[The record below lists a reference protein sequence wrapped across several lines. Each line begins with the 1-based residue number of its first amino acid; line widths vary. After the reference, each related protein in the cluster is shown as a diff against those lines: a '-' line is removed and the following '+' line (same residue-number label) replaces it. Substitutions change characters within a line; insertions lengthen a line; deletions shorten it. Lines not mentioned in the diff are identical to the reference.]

1 MTAGETPRGDTQF
14 LSWARYPRVQQ
25 EVRPVAWCGSL
36 PGAGGASLLPQGRAR
51 SYGDVCLN
59 DGGVI
64 LSTRR
69 LDRFISFD
77 ASTGVLRCEGG
88 VTIDQVL
95 ELVVPRGWFVPV
107 SPGTRFVTL
116 GGAIANDVHGKN
128 HHRRG
133 TLGRHIVR
141 LGLRRS
147 DRAPLVCSS
156 TEAVALFQATIGGLG
171 LTGLIEWAEI
181 QLTPIRSSRIRSV
194 TQRFDTLD
202 EFFALSATLDL
213 QHEFCVSWVDC
224 SATGASLGRGVYM
237 AGDFA
242 DDGPLEVAHPRRLTM
257 PVTPPVS
264 LVNRAT
270 VRAFNTLYWR
280 RAGRTPAIRTGSY
293 EPFFYPLDSV
303 LQWNRVYGPAGFQQY
318 QCVIPDACARDG
330 VSALLREIAASGLGS
345 PLAVLKRCGDLVSP
359 GLLSFPIAGTTL
371 ALDFPHSDRLT
382 HDLFPRLD
390 AVVREAGGRLYPA
403 KDAHMSARD
412 FQATYPAWTTVEALR
427 DPQLLSRFWQRVT
440 R

>member
-1 MTAGETPRGDTQF
+1 MPTLFSWGRFPNTPQTPTACHWPVDLSRG
-14 LSWARYPRVQQ
+14 LEQQ
-25 EVRPVAWCGSL
+25 RHQGRTTLAY
-36 PGAGGASLLPQGRAR
+36 GAGL
-51 SYGDVCLN
+51 SYGDSGLAASDHVLHTV
-59 DGGVI
+59 G
-64 LSTRR
+64 
-69 LDRFISFD
+69 LDRFVAAD
-77 ASTGVLRCEGG
+77 WTTGCVTAQAG
-88 VTIDQVL
+88 VTFEQILAVAI
-95 ELVVPRGWFVPV
+95 PRGWYLPV
-107 SPGTRFVTL
+107 SPGTKYVTL